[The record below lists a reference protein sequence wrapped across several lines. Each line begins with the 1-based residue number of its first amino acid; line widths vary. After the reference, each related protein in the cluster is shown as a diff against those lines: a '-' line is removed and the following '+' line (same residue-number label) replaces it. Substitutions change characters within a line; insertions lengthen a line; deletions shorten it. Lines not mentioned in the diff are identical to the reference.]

1 MNLDRFVFSFLA
13 SDENGN
19 DFNKHETGR
28 LVCYMLYVVLKERLW
43 KYVRLRMSMMMVDT
57 TVRHK
62 NNI

>member
-1 MNLDRFVFSFLA
+1 
-13 SDENGN
+13 
-19 DFNKHETGR
+19 
-28 LVCYMLYVVLKERLW
+28 MLYVALKERLW